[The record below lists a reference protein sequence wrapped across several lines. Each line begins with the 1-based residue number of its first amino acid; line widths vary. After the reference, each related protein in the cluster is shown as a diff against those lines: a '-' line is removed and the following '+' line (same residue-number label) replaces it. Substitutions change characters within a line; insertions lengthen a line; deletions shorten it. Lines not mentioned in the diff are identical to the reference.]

1 MSLERRDWLSLR
13 VGKEV
18 QRRQKTQIP
27 YGNDNKIE
35 QRAGKNNGHGN
46 NGHGN
51 NGQGYNSKSNG
62 IGNWH
67 DNGSAAQKRRR
78 LTRSG
83 QGEQFRGARLAAAG
97 YRA

>member
-35 QRAGKNNGHGN
+35 QRAGNN

-62 IGNWH
+62 NGNGNGH

-83 QGEQFRGARLAAAG
+83 QGEQFGGALLAEAE
-97 YRA
+97 